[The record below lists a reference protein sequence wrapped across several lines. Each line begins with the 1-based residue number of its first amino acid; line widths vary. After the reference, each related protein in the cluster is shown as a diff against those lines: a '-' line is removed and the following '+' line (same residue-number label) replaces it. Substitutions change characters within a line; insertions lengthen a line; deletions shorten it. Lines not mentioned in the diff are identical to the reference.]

1 VSTVRDPRQRGLPSL
16 NEAREARRRALAT
29 GKARIYGGSPTFW
42 FAVGI
47 ATAVFVVVYWGFSQ
61 RELESQKS
69 AVMAKQ
75 RAVAQA
81 LGPKLLP
88 FVERVEG
95 WVKELGGEARPNTV
109 DASVQLEALANRP
122 GVYLRV
128 RLENTRDTK
137 GLRDAAVRSLRD
149 GFTSC
154 LFVRKEATEGKEC
167 HKPSECSGGALCNEY
182 GVCALPS
189 QPFNL
194 RIVYR
199 TLRILS
205 PEWTDKLHEADTDLK
220 VRAFELD
227 LQAVT
232 KNDVPAAVELL
243 ARARYFTAVLDEN
256 PVTGLPP
263 ALETTP
269 PDPPESEEERVQ
281 RVAHPARVGVWEV
294 DTGKLVVR
302 LRAEAAGE
310 FLAVGDRHVAA
321 PRTLAA
327 QQRQVNS
334 CALALQVKDAILTAN
349 PPVTPMP

>member
-1 VSTVRDPRQRGLPSL
+1 M
-16 NEAREARRRALAT
+16 AT

-42 FAVGI
+42 FGVAI
-47 ATAVFVVVYWGFSQ
+47 AIAVFTVVYWIWSQ

-81 LGPKLLP
+81 IGPKLLP

-95 WVKELGGEARPNTV
+95 WVKELGGEAKPNVV
-109 DASVQLEALANRP
+109 DAGIALDALSARA
-122 GVYLRV
+122 GVYLRA
-128 RLENTRDTK
+128 RQANTRDTK
-137 GLRDAAVRSLRD
+137 TLREAATRSLRD

-154 LFVRKEATEGKEC
+154 LFVRREATEGAPC
-167 HKPSECSGGALCNEY
+167 RRPSECSGGKLCNEY

-205 PEWTDKLHEADTDLK
+205 SDWTDKLHQSDTDLK
-220 VRAFELD
+220 VRASELD
-227 LQAVT
+227 LDAVS

-243 ARARYFTAVLDEN
+243 ARAKYFTAVLDED
-256 PVTGLPP
+256 PVTGLPAPLEP
-263 ALETTP
+263 AP

-281 RVAHPARVGVWEV
+281 RVPHPARVGIWDVES
-294 DTGKLVVR
+294 GELLVRVR
-302 LRAEAAGE
+302 TEASGE
-310 FLAVGDRHVAA
+310 FRNVGDRPVSD
-321 PRTLAA
+321 PRTVAA

-334 CALALQVKDAILTAN
+334 CALALGVKDLIGAKAAA
-349 PPVTPMP
+349 PAP